1 MLAQIPAEWEAAH
14 DEFAKLTRAETQA
27 GNNYRR
33 AVDNAYRPLADTVVL
48 LRGAEPLQAL
58 RNSITELQ
66 SQIESADPADLTG
79 RLSELLTATDAIEG
93 ASDVRSGLS
102 DARRAL
108 EGDNADRQ
116 AAAEGVAEAIAA
128 ADAELSWRT
137 PAAEDLLPVLGAYDD
152 GIRTNIGLRQL
163 PRFPREQA
171 LYVASC
177 NASHRD
183 VSLNF

>member
-1 MLAQIPAEWEAAH
+1 M
-14 DEFAKLTRAETQA
+14 
-27 GNNYRR
+27 
-33 AVDNAYRPLADTVVL
+33 
-48 LRGAEPLQAL
+48 
-58 RNSITELQ
+58 
-66 SQIESADPADLTG
+66 
-79 RLSELLTATDAIEG
+79 
-93 ASDVRSGLS
+93 S

-171 LYVASC
+171 LYAVPELDPSAAAVAIEDREMRDWWRSLPTRERKEMLDHIKDAPDQHQRLAIALLRAPAA
-177 NASHRD
+177 AS
-183 VSLNF
+183 